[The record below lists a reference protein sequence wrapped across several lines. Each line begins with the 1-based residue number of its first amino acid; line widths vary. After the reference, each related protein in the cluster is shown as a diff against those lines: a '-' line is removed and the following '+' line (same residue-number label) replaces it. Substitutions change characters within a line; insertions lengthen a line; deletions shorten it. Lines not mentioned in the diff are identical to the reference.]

1 MDTNRNIISP
11 INCCSNTIHKKSDGF
26 SNQITLKL
34 NAYLRERSLS
44 DPQWSKAISSQ
55 YFLIET
61 ANILNLT
68 TINSYQELEE
78 EFFNTS
84 CIFRKGVVQP
94 SPQKILVVPD
104 ENEKLIEDISK
115 WLEVASLGIDSIEVK
130 ENKGIVSVLNKDILC
145 EVENKGYGIIKIT
158 QENSIYKAN
167 IVKDD

>member
-1 MDTNRNIISP
+1 MSKN
-11 INCCSNTIHKKSDGF
+11 KK
-26 SNQITLKL
+26 NNK
-34 NAYLRERSLS
+34 
-44 DPQWSKAISSQ
+44 KAIWM
-55 YFLIET
+55 LV
-61 ANILNLT
+61 ILNFYMLPV
-68 TINSYQELEE
+68 N
-78 EFFNTS
+78 
-84 CIFRKGVVQP
+84 FRNVLKETNDE
-94 SPQKILVVPD
+94 KIVNITYYN

>member
-1 MDTNRNIISP
+1 MKKFIKYKGFLPPRYVDEKISK
-11 INCCSNTIHKKSDGF
+11 NKK
-26 SNQITLKL
+26 NNK
-34 NAYLRERSLS
+34 
-44 DPQWSKAISSQ
+44 KAIWM
-55 YFLIET
+55 LV
-61 ANILNLT
+61 ILNFYMLPV
-68 TINSYQELEE
+68 N
-78 EFFNTS
+78 
-84 CIFRKGVVQP
+84 FRNVLKETNDE
-94 SPQKILVVPD
+94 KIVNITYN